1 MSDVWRGLDSTDS
14 HSAVLHEFYK
24 SAKGTQALIYCF
36 LGVSALQKHDP
47 IKLKMAAN
55 TFSIGEESNITP
67 QVWGQHQARG
77 AGRCR
82 RQGNIYF
89 YATVVT
95 ATACC
100 CCLAA
105 FACWVRLGRTSHHNV
120 PSNCCTTSPTRVRPR
135 IASAVSPCKNPC
147 NAMAWY
153 GTQSVSYSPMNL
165 RCLWEWHVNKILS
178 NN

>member
-1 MSDVWRGLDSTDS
+1 MFDKALTSDS

-95 ATACC
+95 AIACC

-105 FACWVRLGRTSHHNV
+105 FACCVRLGRTSHA
-120 PSNCCTTSPTRVRPR
+120 TTMSPLTAAPPHQPGSGPELRQQSHRVK
-135 IASAVSPCKNPC
+135 IHV
-147 NAMAWY
+147 MLWH
-153 GTQSVSYSPMNL
+153 GEVLGQFLIL
-165 RCLWEWHVNKILS
+165 R
-178 NN
+178 